1 MWLHLGGEEGPLLLA
16 DVYGVALHVGL
27 DIHARVEAIDVE
39 ETVARCGL
47 SRGQACEGPEDAV
60 REDSYTRGKHSEGS
74 GALSR

>member
-27 DIHARVEAIDVE
+27 DILARVEALDVE

-47 SRGQACEGPEDAV
+47 LRGQACEGPEDAV